1 MKNFLKETTLI
12 PNFLYLRYTP
22 LPSIGRKTS
31 ADGDPHGYPMPS
43 PRPPPQASPR
53 AAIPR
58 SVGERSHRRGEPQQ
72 QQQQYQYQQHEYQH
86 HYQQEQFQQEQYQQ
100 SHQQE
105 SQQQQQQPESFTNL
119 RSQLQR
125 LKTQENLLAIDKDA
139 EDDDPI
145 VEGENNNNTKPV
157 PQPRSKIQATLI
169 KKENVDPSSQ
179 NPPAAII
186 PSGAMESEDSEPE
199 FLPLKRKVVLPQEP
213 LPNEEHLI
221 LAVKL
226 PSGQR
231 AQRRFR
237 PLDQLQTILN
247 FAELSAQLDFTGC
260 ELVCDVPR
268 HLVFPDLSLVLAESG
283 ITDRTVLHVQIPDDE
298 ST

>member
-1 MKNFLKETTLI
+1 M
-12 PNFLYLRYTP
+12 
-22 LPSIGRKTS
+22 PSIGRKTS
-31 ADGDPHGYPMPS
+31 IDGDPHGYPMPS
-43 PRPPPQASPR
+43 PRPVAQASTR

-58 SVGERSHRRGEPQQ
+58 SVGERSHQRGEPQQ
-72 QQQQYQYQQHEYQH
+72 QQQYHQQQHEYQH
-86 HYQQEQFQQEQYQQ
+86 QYQQEQYQQ
-100 SHQQE
+100 LHQQE
-105 SQQQQQQPESFTNL
+105 SHQQQQPESFTNL

-125 LKTQENLLAIDKDA
+125 LKTQENLLAIDRDQDD
-139 EDDDPI
+139 EDSNL
-145 VEGENNNNTKPV
+145 EGENNNNTKPV

-179 NPPAAII
+179 SPPVAII

-213 LPNEEHLI
+213 LPNEEHMV

-237 PLDQLQTILN
+237 PLDQLQTILS
-247 FAELSAQLDFTGC
+247 FAEVSAQLDFTGC

-268 HLVFPDLSLVLAESG
+268 HLVFPDLSLLLAESG